1 MVNKPKLNNSESEK
15 ELVKA
20 EEQFNAFEQNIKDLT
35 LDRMNMAP
43 KEESEPQVLMSQ
55 KDRER
60 LKDTYLKP
68 FKTISCRDKFNEDYR
83 KQYEYDKEYVQF
95 EAENK
100 ELIGETIEI
109 WTRPYGGMPAEFWQV
124 PTNKPVW
131 GPRYLAEQIK
141 RKSYHR
147 LVMQNSV
154 TNADHAGQYFGS
166 MAVDTTIQRLDARP
180 VSTKKSFFMGSNNF
194 PSRAA

>member
-1 MVNKPKLNNSESEK
+1 MVSKPAANNSEAKK
-15 ELVKA
+15 ELDKA
-20 EEQFNAFEQNIKDLT
+20 EKQFDAFEQNIKDLT
-35 LDRMNMAP
+35 MDRMNAAP
-43 KEESEPQVLMSQ
+43 KQESEPQMLVSQ
-55 KDRER
+55 ADRER
-60 LKDTYLKP
+60 MKETYLKP
-68 FKTISCRDKFNEDYR
+68 FKSISCRDKFNEKFR
-83 KQYEYDKEYVQF
+83 GQYEYDKEYVQF

-124 PTNKPVW
+124 PTNKAVW

-147 LVMQNSV
+147 LVMQNTVS
-154 TNADHAGQYFGS
+154 NADYAGQYFGS

-180 VSTKKSFFMGSNNF
+180 VSSRKSIFMGSNNF